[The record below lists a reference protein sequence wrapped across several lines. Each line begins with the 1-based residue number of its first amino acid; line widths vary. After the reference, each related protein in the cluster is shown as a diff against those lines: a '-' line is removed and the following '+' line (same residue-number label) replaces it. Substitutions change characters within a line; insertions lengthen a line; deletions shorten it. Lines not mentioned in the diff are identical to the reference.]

1 MLNEDKKKR
10 KLTTHSSTKTHTARQ
25 NISYDIISLEKVN
38 YKGFDGTND
47 ENNLHVDKKNNKT

>member
-1 MLNEDKKKR
+1 M
-10 KLTTHSSTKTHTARQ
+10 KTHTARQ

-47 ENNLHVDKKNNKT
+47 ENNLHVDEKNNKTWKTWGIFENV